1 VTSAAV
7 GLASQTAFTNL
18 TDARTLVAGILQRAR
33 LVVAIAL
40 ELARL
45 LRLLTSIGGASG
57 ERQRCDEK
65 NLGVHD

>member
-1 VTSAAV
+1 
-7 GLASQTAFTNL
+7 
-18 TDARTLVAGILQRAR
+18 LQRAR

-57 ERQRCDEK
+57 GEQRQRCDEK